1 MKSALEET
9 VSSLPQVAAKT
20 LFRYLDIHKP
30 RQSDD
35 VKKRP
40 QLTPEFI
47 ETVSNQAKELEKQI
61 KITSR
66 RITESKREQV
76 HLAEQIENLKNKFI
90 KDQEVTLISELL
102 DKVPSSRDLERIQKL
117 NEISLEWKQQQRNIE
132 KVQTRIEALNKVMAN
147 LDVIIQVRMLT
158 YSETG
163 AGECCFSRGDL
174 LKKRVAVAAES
185 AQQVW
190 QLIGN
195 CADSTSWQF
204 DWGDSAVKLAICYP
218 AE

>member
-35 VKKRP
+35 IKKRP
-40 QLTPEFI
+40 QLTPEFV

-147 LDVIIQVRMLT
+147 LDVIIQ
-158 YSETG
+158 
-163 AGECCFSRGDL
+163 
-174 LKKRVAVAAES
+174 
-185 AQQVW
+185 
-190 QLIGN
+190 
-195 CADSTSWQF
+195 
-204 DWGDSAVKLAICYP
+204 
-218 AE
+218 